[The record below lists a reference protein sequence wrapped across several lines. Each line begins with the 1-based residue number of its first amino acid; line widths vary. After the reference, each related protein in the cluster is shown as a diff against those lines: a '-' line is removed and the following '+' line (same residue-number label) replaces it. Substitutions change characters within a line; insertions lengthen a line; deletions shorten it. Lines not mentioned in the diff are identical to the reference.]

1 MTDHRANKATVD
13 DPGLQ
18 GEFRKGFGDGQTDEE
33 GQVDI
38 VGVVSVTDSAT
49 TDDVVELTVEDLMVL
64 LGDMP
69 ADSKVAL
76 MVHGT
81 VAEVF
86 NVVYNDETSWVL
98 LEG

>member
-1 MTDHRANKATVD
+1 MDHTMDRTNKATVD

-18 GEFRKGFGDGQTDEE
+18 GEFRKGFSDGQADP
-33 GQVDI
+33 D
-38 VGVVSVTDSAT
+38 T
-49 TDDVVELTVEDLMVL
+49 TDDVVEPVELTVEDLMVL

-86 NVVYNDETSWVL
+86 EVAYNEQTGWVL